1 MDTADEIIHQSTR
14 LKIMAAL
21 NALHAGERLEF
32 VELKAL
38 IGTSDGNLGGHLAT
52 LEKAG
57 YVATEKDF
65 VAKRPRTRVLITRRG
80 RKAFTR
86 HVAYL
91 REVVD
96 AFPDLENDNSK
107 KLFIVRGNRRDT
119 G

>member
-1 MDTADEIIHQSTR
+1 
-14 LKIMAAL
+14 MAAL
-21 NALHAGERLEF
+21 NTLRAGERLEF
-32 VELKAL
+32 VELKTL
-38 IGTSDGNLGGHLAT
+38 IRTSDGNLGGHLAT

-96 AFPDLENDNSK
+96 AFPDIANDSGQ
-107 KLFIVRGNRRDT
+107 KLFVVRGHRRDT

>member
-1 MDTADEIIHQSTR
+1 MDTADEVIHQSTR

-38 IGTSDGNLGGHLAT
+38 IRTSDGNLGGHLAT

-57 YVATEKDF
+57 YVTIEKDF

-96 AFPDLENDNSK
+96 AFPDIANDNSQ